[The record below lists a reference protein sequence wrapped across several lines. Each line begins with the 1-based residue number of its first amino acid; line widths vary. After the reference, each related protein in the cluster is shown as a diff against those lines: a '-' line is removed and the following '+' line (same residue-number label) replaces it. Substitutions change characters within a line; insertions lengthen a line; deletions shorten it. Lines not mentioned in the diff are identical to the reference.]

1 MKVQSAKLNTDN
13 VLESKGIMLS
23 DCQMCDAMPYAT
35 DPKLA
40 ERLWTLSEK
49 LVQNSFKL

>member
-1 MKVQSAKLNTDN
+1 MS
-13 VLESKGIMLS
+13 ESKGVLLH

-35 DPKLA
+35 DTNLA

-49 LVQNSFKL
+49 LVQSSFKL

>member
-1 MKVQSAKLNTDN
+1 MVAALDPALNEPKG
-13 VLESKGIMLS
+13 VLLH

-40 ERLWTLSEK
+40 ERLWELSET
-49 LVQNSFKL
+49 LVQTDLKL